1 MPVNKNA
8 LLRYYA
14 IDACLTNSMR
24 PYPDLEKIR
33 QRVMQQLDGDISVSM
48 INKDLAQMRDIYAAP
63 IKYDKVK
70 KGYCYATP
78 GYSIKRLPLSEEEI
92 TALDYSTAL
101 LQQLKGS
108 RIFDQFETAINR
120 LIEGYRVSKLIGKSE
135 KQLIQVEEP
144 VTTGGNE
151 WLEMILQAI
160 VSQTTLEFEYAKFG
174 APVKQHLLSPYL
186 IKEYRNRWYVVGFS
200 DAPRKVLILAL
211 DRIKGIRKSKSPFS
225 LDPSFQAADYFQY
238 SFGITHTA
246 AATPE
251 KIVVTFD
258 KEQAPYILAQPLHHS
273 QVVLSESA
281 KGVTV
286 QLTVYVTAELIM
298 SLLSYGAGVAVKE
311 PLALRKIMQEKIA
324 AMQRVYQ

>member
-24 PYPDLEKIR
+24 PFPNLEQIQ
-33 QRVMQQLDGDISVSM
+33 QRVMQQLDGEISISM
-48 INKDLAQMRDIYAAP
+48 INKDLAQMRDLYAAP
-63 IKYDKVK
+63 IKYDKVR

-78 GYSIKRLPLSEEEI
+78 GYSIKSLPLSEEEI
-92 TALDYSTAL
+92 AALDYSTAL

-144 VTTGGNE
+144 VSTGGNQ
-151 WLEMILQAI
+151 WLEIILQAI
-160 VSQTTLEFEYAKFG
+160 VSQTQLTIDYAKFG
-174 APVKQHLLSPYL
+174 AAVKQHLVSPYL
-186 IKEYRNRWYVVGFS
+186 IKEYRNRWYVVGH
-200 DAPRKVLILAL
+200 AAANGKILILAL
-211 DRIKGIRKSKSPFS
+211 DRIQQIQKSKSRFYA
-225 LDPSFQAADYFQY
+225 DPGFQAEDYFQY

-246 AATPE
+246 SAAPE

-258 KEQAPYILAQPLHHS
+258 KEQAPYILAQPLHYS
-273 QVVLSESA
+273 QVVLHESN
-281 KGVTV
+281 KGVTI
-286 QLTVYVTAELIM
+286 QLTVYITTELLM
-298 SLLSYGAGVAVKE
+298 TLLSYGAGLEVKE
-311 PLALRKIMQEKIA
+311 PLALRKKMQEKIA
-324 AMQRVYQ
+324 AMQAVYQ

>member
-14 IDACLTNSMR
+14 IDACLNNSMR
-24 PYPDLEKIR
+24 TYPNLEQIR

-63 IKYDKVK
+63 IKYDKIK
-70 KGYCYATP
+70 KGYCYATT

-160 VSQTTLEFEYAKFG
+160 VSQTALEVSYAKFG

-211 DRIKGIRKSKSPFS
+211 DRINHLKKSKSSYFS
-225 LDPSFQAADYFQY
+225 DPNFQAADYFRY

-251 KIVVTFD
+251 KIVVTFN
-258 KEQAPYILAQPLHHS
+258 KEQAPYILAQPLHQS
-273 QVVLSESA
+273 QVVLSENS
-281 KGVTV
+281 KGVTI

-298 SLLSYGAGVAVKE
+298 SLLGYGAGVEVKE
-311 PLALRKIMQEKIA
+311 PLALRKTMQEKIA
-324 AMQRVYQ
+324 AMQKVYQ

>member
-14 IDACLTNSMR
+14 IDACLSNSMR

-48 INKDLAQMRDIYAAP
+48 INKDLAQMRDMYAAP
-63 IKYDKVK
+63 IKYDKIK

-144 VTTGGNE
+144 VATGGNE

-160 VSQTTLEFEYAKFG
+160 VSQTTLEIEYAKWKRTLCIMGHRVVFVSYSLLVFSRNLRAHLQILIG
-174 APVKQHLLSPYL
+174 LLSVSQ
-186 IKEYRNRWYVVGFS
+186 I
-200 DAPRKVLILAL
+200 AL
-211 DRIKGIRKSKSPFS
+211 GSGKSMTS
-225 LDPSFQAADYFQY
+225 
-238 SFGITHTA
+238 
-246 AATPE
+246 
-251 KIVVTFD
+251 
-258 KEQAPYILAQPLHHS
+258 
-273 QVVLSESA
+273 
-281 KGVTV
+281 
-286 QLTVYVTAELIM
+286 
-298 SLLSYGAGVAVKE
+298 
-311 PLALRKIMQEKIA
+311 
-324 AMQRVYQ
+324 

>member
-14 IDACLTNSMR
+14 IDACLTNRMR
-24 PYPDLEKIR
+24 PYPDLEQIR
-33 QRVMQQLDGDISVSM
+33 QRVMRQLDGDISISM
-48 INKDLAQMRDIYAAP
+48 INKDLAQMRDLYAAP

-70 KGYCYATP
+70 RGYCYATP
-78 GYSIKRLPLSEEEI
+78 GYSIKSLPLSEEEI
-92 TALDYSTAL
+92 AALDYSTAL

-144 VTTGGNE
+144 VSTGGNQ
-151 WLEMILQAI
+151 WLEILLQAI
-160 VSQTTLEFEYAKFG
+160 VSQTTLAIDYAKFG
-174 APVKQHLLSPYL
+174 SPVKQYLLSPYL
-186 IKEYRNRWYVVGFS
+186 IKEYRNRWYVVGY
-200 DAPRKVLILAL
+200 ATANRKILILAL
-211 DRIKGIRKSKSPFS
+211 DRVQQIQQSKTGFYA
-225 LDPSFQAADYFQY
+225 DPNFRAEDYFQY

-246 AATPE
+246 AAAPE

-273 QVVLSESA
+273 QVVLSETN
-281 KGVTV
+281 KGVTI
-286 QLTVYVTAELIM
+286 QLTVYITTELLM
-298 SLLSYGAGVAVKE
+298 TLLSYGAGVEVKE
-311 PLALRKIMQEKIA
+311 PLALRIKMQEKIA
-324 AMQRVYQ
+324 AMQSVYQ

>member
-24 PYPDLEKIR
+24 PFPNLEQIQ
-33 QRVMQQLDGDISVSM
+33 QRVMQQLDGEISISM
-48 INKDLAQMRDIYAAP
+48 INKDLAQMRDLYAAP
-63 IKYDKVK
+63 IKYDKVR

-78 GYSIKRLPLSEEEI
+78 GYSIKSLPLSEEEI
-92 TALDYSTAL
+92 AALDYSTAL

-144 VTTGGNE
+144 VSTGGNQ
-151 WLEMILQAI
+151 WLEIILQAI
-160 VSQTTLEFEYAKFG
+160 VSQTQLTIDYAKFG
-174 APVKQHLLSPYL
+174 ATVKQHLVSPYL
-186 IKEYRNRWYVVGFS
+186 IKEYRNRWYVVGHAAAN
-200 DAPRKVLILAL
+200 DKILILAL
-211 DRIKGIRKSKSPFS
+211 DRIQQIQKSKSRFYA
-225 LDPSFQAADYFQY
+225 DPGFQAEDYFQY

-246 AATPE
+246 SAAPE

-273 QVVLSESA
+273 QVVLHESN
-281 KGVTV
+281 KGVTI
-286 QLTVYVTAELIM
+286 QLTVYITTELLM
-298 SLLSYGAGVAVKE
+298 TLLSYGAGLEVKE
-311 PLALRKIMQEKIA
+311 PLALRKKMQEKIA
-324 AMQRVYQ
+324 AMQAVYQ

>member
-1 MPVNKNA
+1 
-8 LLRYYA
+8 
-14 IDACLTNSMR
+14 
-24 PYPDLEKIR
+24 
-33 QRVMQQLDGDISVSM
+33 
-48 INKDLAQMRDIYAAP
+48 
-63 IKYDKVK
+63 
-70 KGYCYATP
+70 
-78 GYSIKRLPLSEEEI
+78 LSEEEI

-144 VTTGGNE
+144 VATGGNE

-160 VSQTTLEFEYAKFG
+160 VSQTTLEIEYAKFG

-211 DRIKGIRKSKSPFS
+211 DRINRIRKSKSPFYS
-225 LDPSFQAADYFQY
+225 DPTFQAADYFQY

-246 AATPE
+246 AASPE

-298 SLLSYGAGVAVKE
+298 SLLSYGPGVEVKE
-311 PLALRKIMQEKIA
+311 PLALRKTMQEKIE